1 MLQLIVLVALSISML
16 HAQNTFGSSSPK
28 QEFAPVEKDVKLE
41 VLDWGGTGRH
51 SVGPAFY

>member
-28 QEFAPVEKDVKLE
+28 QEFVPVEKDVKLE